1 MFVLQLFY
9 TKPEIGSVGK
19 TEQQIKKL
27 NIKFKSSKFPLIA
40 NSRAKINHETEG
52 FVKIVADAQNDKILG
67 VHIVASNAGE
77 MIAEAAIAM
86 EFSASAEDLA
96 RTIFAHPSMSESI
109 KESAMEIDSRAI
121 HF

>member
-1 MFVLQLFY
+1 M
-9 TKPEIGSVGK
+9 GK

-27 NIKFKSSKFPLIA
+27 NTKFKSSKFPLIA

-52 FVKIVADAQNDKILG
+52 FVKIIADAHSDKILG
-67 VHIVASNAGE
+67 VHIVASDAGE

-86 EFSASAEDLA
+86 EFSASSEDLA
-96 RTIFAHPSMSESI
+96 RTIFGHPSMSESI
-109 KESAMEIDSRAI
+109 KESAMAIDKRAI